1 MFKKLSGKCLYVPSK
16 TTHSLV
22 KKKYFYFIFQSSSEN
37 KDEALPD
44 NVHGNTLTAQIKF
57 AQGFHCNGLYTKT
70 HLEPK

>member
-1 MFKKLSGKCLYVPSK
+1 MFKKLRQM
-16 TTHSLV
+16 SLCTKQNHTFLG

-70 HLEPK
+70 HI